1 MKYSKIK
8 HVEAAQKYLGQNK
21 VPQAIAEYQQILK
34 HEPGDQVTLMT
45 VGDLYV
51 RQGETFQAIDYF
63 ARLAQIFIRDGFLT
77 KAIAIYKKIAKLA
90 PEEMKPLE
98 RLAELYVQQGVLS
111 EARPI
116 FLQLAEGHLKA
127 NRREPAAALLR
138 KLLEAEPDNL
148 RVQMRLAD
156 VQLAMGQN
164 QDAAQTLLVCA
175 ERQLVHR
182 DPEEA
187 VKLCER
193 AVALAPE
200 NLLARLLMA
209 RALSAAGRRNEA
221 AELLESVPDLES
233 GNEASAQLLEIY
245 LQEENLERAAELSW
259 RVLARDP
266 KHYAMAAKTVMALIE
281 LGQADNALLL
291 LNEIRHTMATN
302 EDAEA
307 LAQMLHASATRFT
320 GRIEPHEWL
329 VELYTQI
336 NDAFHLPEAM
346 AHLGQA
352 AAAGGHF
359 DRAREVYEQ
368 LIERSPEDKNIRA
381 NLQQVRAR
389 LGMNPLETA
398 VPTPVP
404 VVEEVVAARKF
415 EEPPLDEETEHFVG
429 VALTDVDL
437 FSSYGL
443 TPKAIDLLEKVI
455 KRAPRHT
462 PSLEK
467 LLDLYLGEGNNQRT
481 AELADILM
489 RIHTERGDT
498 ANAERFAE
506 LCRRFQ
512 RAAALDPAP
521 ATAEAPPAEFTIPAA
536 KAEVDAWMKPPAAG
550 EAVEEFEVLSGD
562 EPAHSKL
569 EGASPHD
576 SVHELDLSDEWASI
590 SEEAVSAKGAPA
602 DEIIPDVEEPE
613 EERQFKDVPANIE
626 VNTSAFAIAVE
637 AENKNGSGKQENVEE
652 PAGAPVHSDV
662 PAGNEVEV
670 GQEAETG
677 HDVPAFEPVPV
688 FANSGAAMHAEE
700 EPEEYELELVE
711 QASQTGTA
719 SNVSPIRPASDAE
732 TSPLGDLAMELGM
745 VLDAAP
751 PVAPNASGNGSERL
765 SQFSKSL
772 EPPAVPAR
780 REAPKPTVSMAGASD
795 PGGPLSEVF
804 AEFRAELEE
813 LQSDEDPET
822 HYNLGIAYRE
832 MGLLEEAISEFQKVV
847 QAHDRGVAFRYTM
860 QCCTLLALAFMEKG
874 QPEIAAFWYERA
886 LQTPDLDRESVLALQ
901 YDLGI
906 AQDLGGHPDDALKSF
921 QQVYAMNID
930 YRDVAERIGS
940 LRER

>member
-1 MKYSKIK
+1 MAYSKIK
-8 HVEAAQKYLGQNK
+8 HVEAAQKHLGQNR

-127 NRREPAAALLR
+127 GRREPAAALLR

-148 RVQMRLAD
+148 RVQLRLAE

-164 QDAAQTLLVCA
+164 QDAAHTLLVCA
-175 ERQLVHR
+175 ERQLVNR

-193 AVALAPE
+193 AVKLAPE

-245 LQEENLERAAELSW
+245 LQEENTERAAQLAR

-266 KHYAMAAKTVMALIE
+266 KHYTMAAKVVMIMTE
-281 LGQADNALLL
+281 LGQADNSLLL
-291 LNEIRHTMATN
+291 LDEIRGTMATN
-302 EDAEA
+302 DDAES
-307 LAQMLHASATRFT
+307 LAQMLHATAARFT
-320 GRIEPHEWL
+320 GRLEPHEWL

-346 AHLGQA
+346 AQLGQA

-359 DRAREVYEQ
+359 DRARQIYEQ

-381 NLQQVRAR
+381 NLQQVRAQ
-389 LGMNPLETA
+389 LGMNPMETA

-404 VVEEVVAARKF
+404 VVEETVAASKKI
-415 EEPPLDEETEHFVG
+415 EEPPLDEETANFVS

-455 KRAPRHT
+455 VRAPRHT

-481 AELADILM
+481 SELALQLVH
-489 RIHTERGDT
+489 IHTERGDN
-498 ANAERFAE
+498 ASAERFAE
-506 LCRRFQ
+506 LSRRYQ

-521 ATAEAPPAEFTIPAA
+521 AAPAAPAEFAIPTAEPEIDASMKAPA
-536 KAEVDAWMKPPAAG
+536 KG
-550 EAVEEFEVLSGD
+550 EIVEEFEILPT
-562 EPAHSKL
+562 ETPARRKT
-569 EGASPHD
+569 AAPTPHD

-590 SEEAVSAKGAPA
+590 SDDAGAKSA
-602 DEIIPDVEEPE
+602 EMIPDVEEPE
-613 EERQFKDVPANIE
+613 DEREFNDVPAAVTSNR
-626 VNTSAFAIAVE
+626 SAFVME
-637 AENKNGSGKQENVEE
+637 EETENTNGSQKIESVEE
-652 PAGAPVHSDV
+652 PTEIPTLSGDDIED
-662 PAGNEVEV
+662 EVELPV
-670 GQEAETG
+670 DA
-677 HDVPAFEPVPV
+677 PAPEPVPV
-688 FANSGAAMHAEE
+688 FANSGSASHAEE
-700 EPEEYELELVE
+700 EPAEYELELVE
-711 QASQTGTA
+711 QALQPGTP
-719 SNVSPIRPASDAE
+719 SNVSPIRTIAE
-732 TSPLGDLAMELGM
+732 PESSPLGDLAMELGL

-751 PVAPNASGNGSERL
+751 PVAPSSTGKGSERL
-765 SQFSKSL
+765 TQSGNPAATSTTKHTP
-772 EPPAVPAR
+772 PPAPPR
-780 REAPKPTVSMAGASD
+780 KEAPKPTVSMAGASD

-813 LQSDEDPET
+813 LQTDEDPET

-847 QAHDRGVAFRYTM
+847 QAHDRGVEFR
-860 QCCTLLALAFMEKG
+860 
-874 QPEIAAFWYERA
+874 
-886 LQTPDLDRESVLALQ
+886 
-901 YDLGI
+901 
-906 AQDLGGHPDDALKSF
+906 
-921 QQVYAMNID
+921 
-930 YRDVAERIGS
+930 
-940 LRER
+940 

>member
-1 MKYSKIK
+1 MAYSKIK
-8 HVEAAQKYLGQNK
+8 HVEAAQKHLGQNR

-63 ARLAQIFIRDGFLT
+63 ARLAQIFIRDGFLS

-127 NRREPAAALLR
+127 GRREPAAALLR

-148 RVQMRLAD
+148 RVQLRLAE

-164 QDAAQTLLVCA
+164 QDAAHTLLVCA
-175 ERQLVHR
+175 ERQLVNR

-193 AVALAPE
+193 AVKLAPE

-245 LQEENLERAAELSW
+245 LQEENTERAAVLAR
-259 RVLARDP
+259 RVLGRDP
-266 KHYAMAAKTVMALIE
+266 KHYAMAAKVVMAMAE

-291 LNEIRHTMATN
+291 LDEIRGAMATN
-302 EDAEA
+302 DDAEP
-307 LAQMLHASATRFT
+307 LAQMLHSIAVKFP
-320 GRIEPHEWL
+320 GRLEPLEWL

-336 NDAFHLPEAM
+336 NDAFHLPEAL
-346 AHLGQA
+346 AQLGQA
-352 AAAGGHF
+352 AAGGGHF
-359 DRAREVYEQ
+359 DRALQVYEQ

-381 NLQQVRAR
+381 SLQQVRAR
-389 LGMNPLETA
+389 LGMNPLDTA
-398 VPTPVP
+398 VLTPAP
-404 VVEEVVAARKF
+404 LVEEVAEAPKEIV
-415 EEPPLDEETEHFVG
+415 EPPLDEETQKFVT

-443 TPKAIDLLEKVI
+443 TPKAIDLLERVI
-455 KRAPRHT
+455 VRAPRHT
-462 PSLEK
+462 PALEK

-481 AELADILM
+481 AELAAHLTQ
-489 RIHTERGDT
+489 IHKQRGDT
-498 ANAERFAE
+498 VNAERFAE
-506 LCRRFQ
+506 LGRRFQ
-512 RAAALDPAP
+512 RAASLDPAP
-521 ATAEAPPAEFTIPAA
+521 ETPAEFSIPTGDAEIDDSM
-536 KAEVDAWMKPPAAG
+536 KAPGAG
-550 EAVEEFEVLSGD
+550 EPVEEFAIPPADASSRGKA
-562 EPAHSKL
+562 EPP
-569 EGASPHD
+569 SPQD
-576 SVHELDLSDEWASI
+576 SVHELDLSEEWASMAG
-590 SEEAVSAKGAPA
+590 EAASVSDNEP
-602 DEIIPDVEEPE
+602 IPDVEEPE
-613 EERQFKDVPANIE
+613 EERQFNDVPAEIRSNR
-626 VNTSAFAIAVE
+626 SAFLMEEVS
-637 AENKNGSGKQENVEE
+637 ENKNVVRETES
-652 PAGAPVHSDV
+652 AGQPDDAPVLSGDETEGRV
-662 PAGNEVEV
+662 QAGQNAPAS
-670 GQEAETG
+670 
-677 HDVPAFEPVPV
+677 EPVPV
-688 FANSGAAMHAEE
+688 FANSGSAAPAEE
-700 EPEEYELELVE
+700 EPAEYELELIE

-719 SNVSPIRPASDAE
+719 SNVSPIRAVSEPEA
-732 TSPLGDLAMELGM
+732 SPLGDLAMELGL

-751 PVAPNASGNGSERL
+751 PIAPNSSSKGSERL
-765 SQFSKSL
+765 TQSAK
-772 EPPAVPAR
+772 PAAPSAPVR
-780 REAPKPTVSMAGASD
+780 REAPKPTVSMVGASD

-813 LQSDEDPET
+813 LQTDEDPET

-847 QAHDRGVAFRYTM
+847 SAHDRGANFRYTM

-886 LQTPDLDRESVLALQ
+886 LETPDLDRESVLALQ

-906 AQDLGGHPDDALKSF
+906 AQDVGGHPDLALKSF

-930 YRDVAERIGS
+930 YRDVADRIGA

>member
-1 MKYSKIK
+1 MAYSKIK
-8 HVEAAQKYLGQNK
+8 HVEAAQKHLGQNR

-127 NRREPAAALLR
+127 GRREPAAALLR

-148 RVQMRLAD
+148 RVQLRLAE

-164 QDAAQTLLVCA
+164 QDAAHTLLVCA
-175 ERQLVHR
+175 ERQLVNR

-245 LQEENLERAAELSW
+245 LQEENTERAAQLAR

-266 KHYAMAAKTVMALIE
+266 KHYTMAAKVVMAMTE
-281 LGQADNALLL
+281 LGQVDNALLL
-291 LNEIRHTMATN
+291 LDEIRGTMATN
-302 EDAEA
+302 DDAES
-307 LAQMLHASATRFT
+307 LAQMLHATATRFT
-320 GRIEPHEWL
+320 GRLEPHEWL

-346 AHLGQA
+346 AQLGQA

-359 DRAREVYEQ
+359 DRARLVYEQ

-381 NLQQVRAR
+381 NLEQVRAR

-398 VPTPVP
+398 AATPVP
-404 VVEEVVAARKF
+404 VVEEVVVVKKF
-415 EEPPLDEETEHFVG
+415 EEPPLDEETEKFVA

-455 KRAPRHT
+455 VRAPRHT

-481 AELADILM
+481 AELALQLVH
-489 RIHTERGDT
+489 IHTERGDN
-498 ANAERFAE
+498 ASAERFAE
-506 LCRRFQ
+506 LSRRYQ

-521 ATAEAPPAEFTIPAA
+521 AAPAAPAEFAIPAA
-536 KAEVDAWMKPPAAG
+536 EPEIDSSMKAPAAG
-550 EAVEEFEVLSGD
+550 EAVEEFEIL
-562 EPAHSKL
+562 PAETPARGKS
-569 EGASPHD
+569 AAPSPQD

-590 SEEAVSAKGAPA
+590 SDDAGAKSA
-602 DEIIPDVEEPE
+602 ELIPDVEEPE
-613 EERQFKDVPANIE
+613 DERQFNDVPAAVTSNR
-626 VNTSAFAIAVE
+626 SAFVMDE
-637 AENKNGSGKQENVEE
+637 EPENTNGSQKIESVEE
-652 PAGAPVHSDV
+652 PDELPVLSGDEIED
-662 PAGNEVEV
+662 GVESP
-670 GQEAETG
+670 AET
-677 HDVPAFEPVPV
+677 PAPEPVPV
-688 FANSGAAMHAEE
+688 FANSGSATHAEE
-700 EPEEYELELVE
+700 EPAEYELELVE
-711 QASQTGTA
+711 QASQPGTT
-719 SNVSPIRPASDAE
+719 SNVSPIRTIAE
-732 TSPLGDLAMELGM
+732 PESSPLGDLAMELGL

-751 PVAPNASGNGSERL
+751 PVAPSSTGKGSERL
-765 SQFSKSL
+765 TQSGKPAGTKSAPHAAHHSA
-772 EPPAVPAR
+772 PPR
-780 REAPKPTVSMAGASD
+780 KEAPKPTVSMAGASD

-813 LQSDEDPET
+813 LQTDEDPET

-847 QAHDRGVAFRYTM
+847 QAHDRGVEFRYTM
-860 QCCTLLALAFMEKG
+860 QCCTLLALGFMEKG

-886 LQTPDLDRESVLALQ
+886 LQTPDLDHESILALQ

-906 AQDLGGHPDDALKSF
+906 AQDMGGHPDEALKSF

>member
-8 HVEAAQKYLGQNK
+8 HVEAAQKHLGQNR

-127 NRREPAAALLR
+127 GRREPAAALLR

-148 RVQMRLAD
+148 RVQLRLAE
-156 VQLAMGQN
+156 VQLAMGQK

-175 ERQLVHR
+175 ERQLFHR

-187 VKLCER
+187 VKLCDR
-193 AVALAPE
+193 AIALAPE

-209 RALSAAGRRNEA
+209 RALSAAGRRDEA
-221 AELLESVPDLES
+221 AKLLESVPDLES

-245 LQEENLERAAELSW
+245 LQEENTERAAALS
-259 RVLARDP
+259 RRIVARDP
-266 KHYAMAAKTVMALIE
+266 KHYAMAAKTVMAMVD

-291 LNEIRHTMATN
+291 LDEIRHTMAAN
-302 EDAEA
+302 EDAES
-307 LAQMLHASATRFT
+307 LSQILHAATAKFP
-320 GRIEPHEWL
+320 GRIEPLEWL

-336 NDAFHLPEAM
+336 NDAFKLPEAM
-346 AHLGQA
+346 ANLAQA

-359 DRAREVYEQ
+359 ERAREVYEQ
-368 LIERSPEDKNIRA
+368 LTERSPEDKNIRA

-389 LGMNPLETA
+389 LGMNPMETA

-404 VVEEVVAARKF
+404 VEEKEEPVAKKI
-415 EEPPLDEETEHFVG
+415 EEPPLDEETANFVG

-455 KRAPRHT
+455 VRAPRYT
-462 PSLEK
+462 PALEK

-481 AELADILM
+481 AELAEHLM

-498 ANAERFAE
+498 VNAERFAE

-512 RAAALDPAP
+512 RAASLDPAP
-521 ATAEAPPAEFTIPAA
+521 AAPVTPPAEFAIPAA
-536 KAEVDAWMKPPAAG
+536 QSDTDSWMKAPTAG
-550 EAVEEFEVLSGD
+550 DAVEEFEI
-562 EPAHSKL
+562 PAPEASAKQKL
-569 EGASPHD
+569 QDASPQD

-590 SEEAVSAKGAPA
+590 SQEAVAAEDKSAA
-602 DEIIPDVEEPE
+602 ETIPDVEEPE
-613 EERQFKDVPANIE
+613 EERQFNDVPATADPNR
-626 VNTSAFAIAVE
+626 SAFVIE
-637 AENKNGSGKQENVEE
+637 EE
-652 PAGAPVHSDV
+652 PANEPVSAKASSGAPTS
-662 PAGNEVEV
+662 
-670 GQEAETG
+670 
-677 HDVPAFEPVPV
+677 
-688 FANSGAAMHAEE
+688 AEE
-700 EPEEYELELVE
+700 EPAEYELELVE
-711 QASQTGTA
+711 QASQPSA
-719 SNVSPIRPASDAE
+719 PSNVSPIRPAADN
-732 TSPLGDLAMELGM
+732 SPLGDLASELGM
-745 VLDAAP
+745 VLDAMP
-751 PVAPNASGNGSERL
+751 PIAPNASGNGRESL
-765 SQFSKSL
+765 KQSSK
-772 EPPAVPAR
+772 PAAPQIVPR
-780 REAPKPTVSMAGASD
+780 REQPKPTVSMAGASD

-804 AEFRAELEE
+804 AEFRKELEE

-847 QAHDRGVAFRYTM
+847 QAHDHGLAFKYTM

-874 QPEIAAFWYERA
+874 QPEIASFWYERA
-886 LQTPDLDRESVLALQ
+886 LQTPDLDRESILALQ

-906 AQDLGGHPDDALKSF
+906 AQDMGGHPDDALKSF

-930 YRDVAERIGS
+930 YRDVAERIGA
-940 LRER
+940 LRAR

>member
-1 MKYSKIK
+1 MAYSKIK
-8 HVEAAQKYLGQNK
+8 HVEAAQKHLGQNR

-127 NRREPAAALLR
+127 GRREPAAALLR

-148 RVQMRLAD
+148 RVQLRLAE

-164 QDAAQTLLVCA
+164 QDAAHTLLVCA
-175 ERQLVHR
+175 ERQLVNR

-193 AVALAPE
+193 AVKLAPE

-245 LQEENLERAAELSW
+245 LQEENTERAAVLAR
-259 RVLARDP
+259 RVVARDP
-266 KHYAMAAKTVMALIE
+266 KHYAMAAKVVMAMVD

-291 LNEIRHTMATN
+291 LDEIRGAMATN
-302 EDAEA
+302 DDAEA
-307 LAQMLHASATRFT
+307 LAQMLHAIAAKFT
-320 GRIEPHEWL
+320 GRLEPLEWL

-336 NDAFHLPEAM
+336 NDAFHLPEAL
-346 AHLGQA
+346 AQLGQA
-352 AAAGGHF
+352 AAGGGHF
-359 DRAREVYEQ
+359 DRALQVYEQ

-389 LGMNPLETA
+389 LGMNPLDIA
-398 VPTPVP
+398 VLTPVP
-404 VVEEVVAARKF
+404 VVEEVAEVATKEF
-415 EEPPLDEETEHFVG
+415 VEPALDEETQKFVS

-455 KRAPRHT
+455 VRAPRYT
-462 PSLEK
+462 PALEK

-481 AELADILM
+481 AELAAHLM
-489 RIHTERGDT
+489 QIHKQRGDT
-498 ANAERFAE
+498 VNSERFAE
-506 LCRRFQ
+506 LSRRFQ
-512 RAAALDPAP
+512 RAASLDPAP
-521 ATAEAPPAEFTIPAA
+521 VAPPAEFSIPTADLENDDSM
-536 KAEVDAWMKPPAAG
+536 KAPAAG
-550 EAVEEFEVLSGD
+550 ELVEEFAIP
-562 EPAHSKL
+562 PA
-569 EGASPHD
+569 GASTHRKAEPPSPQD
-576 SVHELDLSDEWASI
+576 SVHELDLSDEWASMAD
-590 SEEAVSAKGAPA
+590 EASGVSAN
-602 DEIIPDVEEPE
+602 DLIPDVEEPA
-613 EERQFKDVPANIE
+613 EERQFNDVPTE
-626 VNTSAFAIAVE
+626 VRSNRSAFLME
-637 AENKNGSGKQENVEE
+637 EESENKNVVGEAAS
-652 PAGAPVHSDV
+652 
-662 PAGNEVEV
+662 V
-670 GQEAETG
+670 GQPDEMPVLSGDET
-677 HDVPAFEPVPV
+677 DEEVQQDAPAPEPVPV
-688 FANSGAAMHAEE
+688 FANSGTAAARAEE
-700 EPEEYELELVE
+700 EPAEYELELVE
-711 QASQTGTA
+711 QASQPGTP
-719 SNVSPIRPASDAE
+719 SNVSPIRTMSEPE
-732 TSPLGDLAMELGM
+732 TSPLGDLAMELGL

-751 PVAPNASGNGSERL
+751 PIAPSSSGKGTERL
-765 SQFSKSL
+765 THSAKS
-772 EPPAVPAR
+772 AVPVAPAR
-780 REAPKPTVSMAGASD
+780 REAPKPTVSMVGASD

-813 LQSDEDPET
+813 LQTDEDPET

-847 QAHDRGVAFRYTM
+847 SAHDRGVNFRYTM

-886 LQTPDLDRESVLALQ
+886 LETPDLDRESVLALQ

-906 AQDLGGHPDDALKSF
+906 AQDLGGHPDQALKSF